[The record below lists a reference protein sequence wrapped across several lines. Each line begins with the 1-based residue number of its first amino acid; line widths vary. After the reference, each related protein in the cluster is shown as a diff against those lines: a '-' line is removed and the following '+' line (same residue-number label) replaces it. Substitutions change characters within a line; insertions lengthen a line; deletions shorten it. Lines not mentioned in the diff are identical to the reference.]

1 MNIGLIGINMYSKY
15 LNFACVLHTYA
26 FQQFL
31 LQHGIESTVIDYK
44 PVYFNNFDMAH
55 PADYYQKLYEKKA
68 STPAATPEEK
78 EKQEAALADLNKK
91 IKAWTAL
98 HDEREVRYEKFQ
110 TFIQQHYRKT
120 AETYDSDL
128 LEVKDPGFDCYIC
141 ATDVIWGLL
150 PTYTYDRGF
159 FLASKCMDGKEKI
172 SYAASRGVPVPLTDD
187 QENLFFH
194 YLQDFDSLS
203 VREQSLQQF
212 IADRSQRKASLV
224 LDPVLLHT
232 KDFWQK
238 IAVKP
243 KEENYLVLYYVM
255 ERAADT
261 IKAAVEYARLHDL
274 LIVELSD
281 RPVKEGRVTDPD
293 VKHVNKY
300 DIGPEEWLGYLEHA
314 ECIFTNSFHGCCFA
328 ALFEKKFFAGK
339 RDGDKVTNILQTLGL
354 EDRRLRPEPSS
365 RLKRKINSFA
375 NKGHAFNDIPET
387 IDYAAVSARLNKKRK
402 ESTDFLLQAIRDGE
416 QRFEN
421 GEKKSK
427 TDYEAFRRQLTFS
440 VHYHSGRSNVSHTYD
455 LEQPGTRFQKF
466 PSGNCEYSKKD
477 RLYRNDGSD
486 TFEKNRYVLNG
497 AHFIGWRIRIK
508 IDNKWFWYMN
518 DGSLGRK
525 EDYGI
530 DFNQKK
536 KIFPDEGQIPY
547 IPVNQIRLI
556 VAEAAWETKT
566 WGSIRKLLTRKG

>member
-44 PVYFNNFDMAH
+44 PVYFDNFDMVH
-55 PADYYQKLYEKKA
+55 PADYYQKLYEKRA
-68 STPAATPEEK
+68 SAPTSTKEEK
-78 EKQEAALADLNKK
+78 KRQQAAISELNEKIE
-91 IKAWTAL
+91 AWTAL
-98 HDEREVRYEKFQ
+98 HNEREVRFEKFQ

-120 AETYDSDL
+120 EEAYDSDL
-128 LEVKDPGFDCYIC
+128 LEIKDPGFDCYIC
-141 ATDVIWGLL
+141 VTDVIWGLL

-159 FLASKCMDGKEKI
+159 FLASKCMEGKEKI
-172 SYAASRGVPVPLTDD
+172 AYAASRGVPPSLTEN
-187 QENLFFH
+187 QEALFFH

-212 IADRSQRKASLV
+212 VENGSHRKAALV

-238 IAVKP
+238 ISVKP
-243 KEENYLVLYYVM
+243 KEEKYLVLYYVM

-261 IKAAVEYARLHDL
+261 IRAAVEYARLHDL

-281 RPVKEGRVTDPD
+281 RPVKEGRVTDPA

-339 RDGDKVTNILQTLGL
+339 RDGDKVTHILQTLGL
-354 EDRRLRPEPSS
+354 EDRRLRQELS
-365 RLKRKINSFA
+365 RLKRKINSLT
-375 NKGHAFNDIPET
+375 NKSYPFNDIPET
-387 IDYAAVSARLNKKRK
+387 IDYAAVSARLDKKRR
-402 ESTDFLLQAIRDGE
+402 ESADFLLQAIRDGE
-416 QRFEN
+416 QRLAK

-440 VHYHSGRSNVSHTYD
+440 VHYHSGRPNTSHSYD
-455 LEQPGTRFQKF
+455 LTQPGSLLQKF
-466 PSGNCEYSKKD
+466 PSGNCEYFKKGS
-477 RLYRNDGSD
+477 RCRNNGSD
-486 TFEKNRYVLNG
+486 TFEKNRYTLKG
-497 AHFIGWRIRIK
+497 YRFIGWKVRIK
-508 IDNKWFWYMN
+508 IDNKWFWYMD
-518 DGSLGRK
+518 DGTLGRK
-525 EDYGI
+525 EDYEYN
-530 DFNQKK
+530 FEEKK
-536 KIFPDEGQIPY
+536 KIFPDEGQIPH
-547 IPVNQIRLI
+547 IPVNHIALI
-556 VAEAAWETKT
+556 VAEAAWEASPWKNL
-566 WGSIRKLLTRKG
+566 RKVLNRKG